1 MLSDRI
7 ITLRTQRGWTQQ
19 ELARQLRISC
29 NAVKNWETGISEP
42 FAKHIR
48 KLAELFNVTSD
59 YLLEID
65 CSEVIRIGHL
75 SPKNQHFI
83 RTAIMMLAEPD
94 TE

>member
-7 ITLRTQRGWTQQ
+7 ITLRAQRGWTQQ
-19 ELARQLRISC
+19 ELARQLHISC
-29 NAVKNWETGISEP
+29 KAVKNWEMGISEP

-59 YLLEID
+59 FLLEID

-75 SPKNQHFI
+75 SHKNQRFI
-83 RTAIMMLAEPD
+83 RTVIMMLAEPD
-94 TE
+94 KE